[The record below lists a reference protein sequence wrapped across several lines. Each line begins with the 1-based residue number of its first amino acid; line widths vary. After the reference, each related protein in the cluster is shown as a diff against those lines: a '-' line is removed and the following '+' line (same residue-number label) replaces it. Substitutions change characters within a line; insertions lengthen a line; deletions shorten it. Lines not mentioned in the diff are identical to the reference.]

1 MVAVTVVNP
10 LDITKVG
17 VIQSV
22 DKIAEMSHIKAL
34 SYIQSVGGP
43 AMPSKLVTKEGQRA
57 PTGATGSGVHVAAM
71 PCPTV
76 TDKGNTWIADAQR
89 VANIALAWGLYIKET
104 EILNMKMETANE
116 YYRLAREM
124 WDHFLSTYAPC
135 EVNQVIEVSANA
147 PDVKYDYD
155 RGLYG
160 QVADTVFA
168 KAEAEFLRMTKQHCV
183 CPSAG
188 LVSGF
193 NTALDTMR
201 GDMVNFSMRASEAEA
216 EVEKDVWWNRRMATL
231 NMGRGLLSTAAA
243 YSRMSV
249 DARDEY
255 QDIWRGV
262 GSGAMT
268 ALAYFN
274 SRNVAEAYEHYT
286 PDVNNMGYGSDAKG
300 NIIPLHNYME
310 RTDVPDGAESSILG
324 HNY

>member
-1 MVAVTVVNP
+1 M
-10 LDITKVG
+10 
-17 VIQSV
+17 
-22 DKIAEMSHIKAL
+22 
-34 SYIQSVGGP
+34 
-43 AMPSKLVTKEGQRA
+43 TKEGERA
-57 PTGATGSGVHVAAM
+57 PTDASGSGVHVAAM

-89 VANIALAWGLYIKET
+89 VANIALAWGLYAKET
-104 EILNMKMETANE
+104 EILNMKMDTANE

-124 WDHFLSTYAPC
+124 WDHFLATYAPC
-135 EVNQVIEVSANA
+135 EVNQVIEASTPA
-147 PDVKYDYD
+147 PTVNYDYD

-188 LVSGF
+188 LINGF

-231 NMGRGLLSTAAA
+231 NMGRGLLSTAAS
-243 YSRMSV
+243 YSRMGI

-255 QDIWRGV
+255 QDIWRGI
-262 GSGAMT
+262 GMGAMRS
-268 ALAYFN
+268 LSYFS
-274 SRNVAEAYEHYT
+274 SRSVATPYEHTT
-286 PDVNNMGYGSDAKG
+286 PDVNNMGYGSDTKG
-300 NIIPLHNYME
+300 DVIPLHNYME
-310 RTDVPDGAESSILG
+310 RTDIPDGASDNILG